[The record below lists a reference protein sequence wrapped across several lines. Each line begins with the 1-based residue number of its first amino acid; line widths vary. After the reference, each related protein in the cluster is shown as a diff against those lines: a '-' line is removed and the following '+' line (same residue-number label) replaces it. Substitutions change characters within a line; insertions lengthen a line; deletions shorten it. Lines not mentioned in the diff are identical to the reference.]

1 MKLTFWVTFL
11 LLTMSATAQN
21 TVEFATKAAAVCE
34 FCPGLQG
41 RPLNQ
46 FGNFQMTENGE
57 RFKRRNPMKGRPAE
71 PDRQAEIDFAK
82 GVAGSLQNKA
92 DAIEK
97 QFGTKHDKS
106 TISKWLKGFDQE
118 AV

>member
-1 MKLTFWVTFL
+1 MKV
-11 LLTMSATAQN
+11 
-21 TVEFATKAAAVCE
+21 
-34 FCPGLQG
+34 
-41 RPLNQ
+41 
-46 FGNFQMTENGE
+46 
-57 RFKRRNPMKGRPAE
+57 RPAE

-82 GVAGSLQNKA
+82 GVAGSLQDKA

-118 AV
+118 AAWNISAAVTVIATALAK

>member
-1 MKLTFWVTFL
+1 LRVLPWLARATVKSVWKLSDDREW
-11 LLTMSATAQN
+11 
-21 TVEFATKAAAVCE
+21 
-34 FCPGLQG
+34 
-41 RPLNQ
+41 
-46 FGNFQMTENGE
+46 E
-57 RFKRRNPMKGRPAE
+57 RFKGRNPMKGRPAE